1 MRKPSAAI
9 SGTLSSPNVP
19 PPSITIA
26 RPVITPELIPPQPAT
41 LEPWLEQAKAANL
54 RVLALRLLV
63 TISGYQLDRA
73 TASNYPTVSLVAS
86 RQQAKEPNYF
96 GASEDTSQIG
106 VQLQMNLFSGGS
118 ASAQKRQAE
127 SQREKVRQDL
137 EGATR
142 DAEIKTSQ
150 AFLEIVN
157 GIATIRALEQAVKSA
172 ALAVE
177 GNQAGQRAGLK
188 TNSDVLNSQQQWFS
202 VRRDLQKERFSYLI
216 NRLKLQA
223 MVGSVSEADVIA
235 LDRLAHAG
243 TP

>member
-1 MRKPSAAI
+1 
-9 SGTLSSPNVP
+9 
-19 PPSITIA
+19 
-26 RPVITPELIPPQPAT
+26 
-41 LEPWLEQAKAANL
+41 
-54 RVLALRLLV
+54 
-63 TISGYQLDRA
+63 
-73 TASNYPTVSLVAS
+73 
-86 RQQAKEPNYF
+86 
-96 GASEDTSQIG
+96 
-106 VQLQMNLFSGGS
+106 MNLFSGGS

-137 EGATR
+137 ESAIR

-202 VRRDLQKERFSYLI
+202 VRRDLQRERFSYLV

-223 MVGSVSEADVIA
+223 MVGNVSEADVIA
-235 LDRLAHAG
+235 LDRLANA
-243 TP
+243 TSP